1 MNSTNDI
8 EKIKSELEHITLV
21 PALEYYDNPCL
32 IILDAVM
39 SRSRVYEK
47 TVVPKIKY
55 FKENYSDINTLE
67 KLIDTIERDGPENF
81 APKYLDYRFKQLG
94 QVLLDTAMV
103 FNDNKLG
110 IDDLESMRLFAES
123 PNFYK
128 DIQKV
133 NGIGIAT
140 ARYLAILLNVDTV
153 KPDVHILKFIS
164 NALGRKVKEQE
175 AIDLLTFVAKEMDT
189 PVAIIDN
196 SIWQYMSNPNNTDI
210 KSKLQNMSLEE
221 LFVIKEYV
229 KDLIEKKS

>member
-1 MNSTNDI
+1 MNNSNEI

-47 TVVPKIKY
+47 MVVPKIKY
-55 FKENYSDINTLE
+55 FKENFPDINTLE
-67 KLIDTIERDGPENF
+67 KLIELIERDGSENF

-110 IDDLESMRLFAES
+110 IDDLESMRFFAES
-123 PNFYK
+123 PDFYK
-128 DIQKV
+128 NIQRVK
-133 NGIGIAT
+133 GIGIAT

-153 KPDVHILKFIS
+153 KPDVHIMKFIS

-175 AIDLLTFVAKEMDT
+175 SIDLLTNVAKEIDI

-221 LFVIKEYV
+221 LLVIKEYV
-229 KDLIEKKS
+229 KDLIKCKS

>member
-1 MNSTNDI
+1 MPVNDI
-8 EKIKSELEHITLV
+8 EKIKNELDNITIVDSLN
-21 PALEYYDNPCL
+21 YYDNPCL
-32 IILDAVM
+32 VILDAVM

-55 FKENYSDINTLE
+55 FKEHHSDINTLE
-67 KLIDTIERDGPENF
+67 TLIDVINEVGPENF

-94 QVLLDTAMV
+94 QVILDTAIV
-103 FNDNKLG
+103 FHDNKAEG
-110 IDDLESMRLFAES
+110 NDLESMKQFASS

-128 DIQKV
+128 EIQKV
-133 NGIGIAT
+133 KGIGIAT
-140 ARYLAILLNVDTV
+140 ARYLAILLNIDTV

-175 AIDLLTFVAKEMDT
+175 AIDLLTDVAKEMNK

-210 KSKLQNMSLEE
+210 KSKLRSMSLEE
-221 LFVIKEYV
+221 LLVIKEYV
-229 KDLIEKKS
+229 EDLIENKS